1 MYRVSRVIA
10 LVTFAAMIL
19 LPSLIVVLGSFKTDA
34 EVYNKPLSLPD
45 AWSLDNYRRLL
56 SDSDLDVSFR
66 NSVFVT
72 VTSVVLTLILASLAS
87 FAIARMITVSGKVLA
102 GLFAL
107 GLAIPAQINLVPIY
121 YIFKDLG
128 LTNSFI
134 GLILINVTTTLPI
147 SIFILSAFFR
157 QVSKEM
163 YEASEVDGASPF
175 RIYRAIALPLSRPA
189 MGATAIFLF
198 VINWNDLLWP
208 LLLIQE
214 SGKKTLPLA
223 MLAYRGEY
231 FVSFSM
237 LFTAVMV
244 ASLPMVIMY
253 LFMQRSFIAPQRAA
267 RIATQ
272 LVELIDLQKLNP
284 GDRLPPERQLADLL
298 EVSRP
303 SLREALHILQ
313 AQGLVQIKHGQ
324 GTFVQEP
331 LVAQELRASMMA
343 TTHGLNE
350 LFDAREVLEVP
361 ASKWAADKASKEDIR
376 LLRAT
381 LNQIETVTATTPVD
395 FDQLQLL
402 DAKFH
407 LTIVGIAGNR
417 FINQTLNVLQDVM
430 KMSMETT
437 LRLPGRSD
445 VSKSEH
451 NAILAAIE
459 SGNGELAAKLTLQHI
474 TGARVVALADAK
486 EKNKP

>member
-1 MYRVSRVIA
+1 MSIV
-10 LVTFAAMIL
+10 AA
-19 LPSLIVVLGSFKTDA
+19 V
-34 EVYNKPLSLPD
+34 
-45 AWSLDNYRRLL
+45 
-56 SDSDLDVSFR
+56 
-66 NSVFVT
+66 
-72 VTSVVLTLILASLAS
+72 
-87 FAIARMITVSGKVLA
+87 
-102 GLFAL
+102 
-107 GLAIPAQINLVPIY
+107 
-121 YIFKDLG
+121 
-128 LTNSFI
+128 
-134 GLILINVTTTLPI
+134 
-147 SIFILSAFFR
+147 
-157 QVSKEM
+157 
-163 YEASEVDGASPF
+163 
-175 RIYRAIALPLSRPA
+175 
-189 MGATAIFLF
+189 
-198 VINWNDLLWP
+198 
-208 LLLIQE
+208 
-214 SGKKTLPLA
+214 
-223 MLAYRGEY
+223 
-231 FVSFSM
+231 
-237 LFTAVMV
+237 
-244 ASLPMVIMY
+244 
-253 LFMQRSFIAPQRAA
+253 APQRAA

-331 LVAQELRASMMA
+331 IVAQELRASMMA

-381 LNQIETVTATTPVD
+381 LNQIETVTAISPVD